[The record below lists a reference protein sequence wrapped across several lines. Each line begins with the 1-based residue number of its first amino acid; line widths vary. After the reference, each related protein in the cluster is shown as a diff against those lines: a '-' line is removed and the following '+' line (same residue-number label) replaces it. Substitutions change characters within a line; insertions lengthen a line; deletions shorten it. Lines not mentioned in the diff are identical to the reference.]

1 MAVRLPLLSKV
12 LLYDLDIFF
21 CNIRKICV
29 TVAVSVALPDVQHP
43 TDSGIYITIHGHFYQ
58 PPRENPYINEIE
70 RQESA
75 APFHDWNARIHHE
88 CYRPNAF
95 SRIERR
101 DGKIVKIV
109 NNYEYMSFNMG
120 PTLLSWME
128 FHDRDTYQAIL
139 DADKRSADRLNGHGN
154 AIAQVYNHIMMPLA
168 NWRDKLT
175 QIRWGKADFQ
185 SRFGREPD
193 GMWLAETGVDYE
205 TLEALFLEG
214 IKFIILAP
222 SQAQRCRPM
231 PTNEHPNP
239 AWQEVGSA
247 QIDPNRPYRCYLRRH
262 RNTSS
267 NVSELGQF
275 HLPADNDAYID
286 VFFYDGPISRD
297 MGFGDLL
304 GNSHNFAE
312 RINQAVRD
320 DHRQSQLVSV
330 ATDGETFGHHKHFTE
345 KTLSYAFVEEFPKHG
360 WTVTNY
366 AHYLSLFPPTY
377 EAELK
382 SATAWSCAHGVDRW
396 QGGCECGG
404 EGSDYQLLWRRP
416 LRDSLNW
423 LRDHLAT
430 VFVDIGRK
438 YFNDPWEAR
447 DRYIDVLQYSL
458 SEGIA
463 EHSPV
468 LERFFE
474 QQCGSKVSTSSQR
487 VDALRLLEMQ
497 RHSLL
502 MFTSCGWFFEEL
514 SRPETVQI
522 LRYAARAIELAADV
536 AGVLL
541 EDEFIQRLAKAPSN
555 LAEFKNG
562 EGVYRQQ
569 VVTNRIT
576 LAQVAAQYAL
586 SSTLGNY
593 ARSQQIYCYTIQ
605 QQDYQLQRIGS
616 MSLAIG
622 QIQLVSGITQE
633 SVTYIFAVLHLGGD
647 DFHCCIQ
654 PFTGRREY
662 EEIKATLFKTL
673 KQANTATVILAMSS
687 NFSGEQFNLH
697 HLFAEER
704 HRILQQ
710 LADETLTRLDQLYEQ
725 VYRDNYGIL
734 ISFRRDGLAVPPEL
748 QVAADIV
755 LNNRLTE
762 QLKRLGTGEQLP
774 NVGLDAVAIEA
785 INLGCKF
792 IHVEDAELLENY
804 ILSQIQQLSQLQDI
818 DEESL
823 LSYLN
828 QIEESLAIA
837 SRLNLHLNLD
847 LSQEAFLNYLSQRIA
862 PKCILAGQILDLESV
877 QKQPIHIEVNLCES
891 ISNLELHQLIHTASQ
906 LGIATE
912 AWLQD

>member
-1 MAVRLPLLSKV
+1 MA
-12 LLYDLDIFF
+12 
-21 CNIRKICV
+21 
-29 TVAVSVALPDVQHP
+29 VAVSVALPDVQHP

-185 SRFGREPD
+185 SRFGRKPD

-231 PTNEHPNP
+231 STNEHPNP

-304 GNSHNFAE
+304 GNSHNFAK

-382 SATAWSCAHGVDRW
+382 PATAWSCAHGVDRW

-468 LERFFE
+468 LEQFFE

-792 IHVEDAELLENY
+792 IHTEDAELLENY
-804 ILSQIQQLSQLQDI
+804 ILSQIQQLSQRQDI
-818 DEESL
+818 DEKSL

>member
-1 MAVRLPLLSKV
+1 
-12 LLYDLDIFF
+12 
-21 CNIRKICV
+21 V
-29 TVAVSVALPDVQHP
+29 TVATPVASPVQVP

-58 PPRENPYINEIE
+58 PPRENPYLNAIE

-75 APFHDWNARIHHE
+75 APFHDWNARIHNE

-120 PTLLSWME
+120 PTLLSWIE
-128 FHDRDTYQAIL
+128 VHDRNTYQAIL
-139 DADKRSADRLNGHGN
+139 DADKRSATRLNGHGN
-154 AIAQVYNHIMMPLA
+154 AIAQVYNHIIMPLA

-175 QIRWGKADFQ
+175 QIRWGKADFTE
-185 SRFGREPD
+185 RFGREPE
-193 GMWLAETGVDYE
+193 GMWLAETAVDYE
-205 TLEALFLEG
+205 TLEALVLEG
-214 IKFIILAP
+214 IKFIVLAP

-231 PTNEHPNP
+231 PSKDNANP
-239 AWQEVGSA
+239 AWQEVGGA
-247 QIDPNRPYRCYLRRH
+247 QIDPTRPYRCHLRRH
-262 RNTSS
+262 NTSSS

-275 HLPADNDAYID
+275 HLPANTDAYID

-304 GNSHNFAE
+304 GSSSNFAK
-312 RINQAVRD
+312 RLSQAVRN
-320 DHRQSQLVSV
+320 DHRQHQMVSV

-345 KTLSYAFVEEFPKHG
+345 KTLSYAFVEEFPQRG

-366 AHYLSLFPPTY
+366 AHYLSLFPPTW

-382 SATAWSCAHGVDRW
+382 SVTAWSCAHGVDRW
-396 QGGCECGG
+396 QGGCNCGG
-404 EGSDYQLLWRRP
+404 EGSGYQLLWRKP

-423 LRDHLAT
+423 LRDRLAT
-430 VFVDIGRK
+430 VYVDIGRK

-447 DRYIDVLQYSL
+447 DRYIEVLQYSL
-458 SEGIA
+458 RDDVA

-468 LERFFE
+468 LAKFFE
-474 QQCGSKVSTSSQR
+474 QQCGNKVTSSAQKI
-487 VDALRLLEMQ
+487 DALRLLEMQ
-497 RHSLL
+497 RHALL

-541 EDEFIQRLAKAPSN
+541 EDEFIQRLGKAPSN
-555 LAEFKNG
+555 IPSIKEG
-562 EGVYRQQ
+562 ESLYRQQ

-576 LAQVAAQYAL
+576 LGQVAAQYAL

-593 ARSQQIYCYTIQ
+593 GRSQQIYCYQIQ

-622 QIQLVSGITQE
+622 QINLVSRITQE
-633 SVTYIFAVLHLGGD
+633 SVNYIFAVLHLGGD

-654 PFTGRREY
+654 NFTGRREY
-662 EEIKATLFKTL
+662 EEIKATLFKVL
-673 KQANTATVILAMSS
+673 KQANTAAVILAMAN

-704 HRILQQ
+704 HRILRL

-734 ISFRRDGLAVPPEL
+734 ISFRRDDLPVPPEL

-762 QLKRLGTGEQLP
+762 ELQRLETGASLP
-774 NVGLDAVAIEA
+774 NVALDAVAIEA

-792 IHVEDAELLENY
+792 THAEDAKILESY
-804 ILSQIQQLSQLQDI
+804 ILNQIQLLSQLENI
-818 DEESL
+818 DERSL
-823 LSYLN
+823 FNYLN
-828 QIEESLAIA
+828 QIEQSLAIA
-837 SRLNLHLNLD
+837 LRLNLKLNLN
-847 LSQEAFLNYLSQRIA
+847 LSQEAFLRYLSERVA
-862 PKCILAGQILDLESV
+862 PKCLLARQILDLDAT
-877 QKQPIHIEVNLCES
+877 QNQPIHIEVNLCES
-891 ISNLELHQLIHTASQ
+891 MSNLELHQLIDTASK

-912 AWLQD
+912 AWLHD

>member
-1 MAVRLPLLSKV
+1 
-12 LLYDLDIFF
+12 
-21 CNIRKICV
+21 V
-29 TVAVSVALPDVQHP
+29 TVAASVSSPDVQIP
-43 TDSGIYITIHGHFYQ
+43 TDSGIFITIHGHFYQ
-58 PPRENPYINEIE
+58 PPRENPYLNAIE

-95 SRIERR
+95 SRIERF

-139 DADKRSADRLNGHGN
+139 DADKRSADRLDGHGN
-154 AIAQVYNHIMMPLA
+154 AIAQVYNHIIMPLA

-175 QIRWGKADFQ
+175 QIRWGKEDFKA
-185 SRFGREPD
+185 RFGRETA
-193 GMWLAETGVDYE
+193 GMWLAETAVDYE
-205 TLEALFLEG
+205 TLEALVLEG

-231 PTNEHPNP
+231 PTNENPNP
-239 AWQEVGSA
+239 AWDEVGGA

-262 RNTSS
+262 NSSAS

-275 HLPADNDAYID
+275 HLPADTEAYID

-304 GNSHNFAE
+304 GSSHNFSK
-312 RINQAVRD
+312 RLSQAVRN
-320 DHRQSQLVSV
+320 DHREHQLVSV

-366 AHYLSLFPPTY
+366 AHYLSLFPPQWD
-377 EAELK
+377 AELK
-382 SATAWSCAHGVDRW
+382 SVTAWSCAHGVDRW
-396 QGGCECGG
+396 QGGCTCGG
-404 EGSDYQLLWRRP
+404 EGSGYQQLWRRP

-423 LRDHLAT
+423 LRDRLAT
-430 VFVDIGRK
+430 LYVDIGRK

-447 DRYIDVLQYSL
+447 DRYIDVMQYSL
-458 SEGIA
+458 RDGLTEY
-463 EHSPV
+463 SPV
-468 LERFFE
+468 LEKFFA
-474 QQCGSKVSTSSQR
+474 QQSGSKVTTLAQR
-487 VDALRLLEMQ
+487 IDALRLLEMQ
-497 RHSLL
+497 RHALL

-541 EDEFIQRLAKAPSN
+541 EAEFITRMAHAPSN
-555 LAEFKNG
+555 LVEFKDG
-562 EGVYRQQ
+562 KGVFRHQ
-569 VVTNRIT
+569 VATNRIS

-593 ARSQQIYCYTIQ
+593 SRSQQIYCYQIE

-616 MSLAIG
+616 MALAIG

-633 SVTYIFAVLHLGGD
+633 SVNYIFAVLHLGGD

-662 EEIKATLFKTL
+662 EEIKTNLFKIL
-673 KQANTATVILAMSS
+673 KQANTAAVILAMAS

-704 HRILQQ
+704 HRILRM

-734 ISFRRDGLAVPPEL
+734 ISFRRDDLPAPPEL

-762 QLKRLGTGEQLP
+762 ELKRLETGASLP
-774 NVGLDAVAIEA
+774 NVGLDSVAIEA
-785 INLGCKF
+785 HNLGCKF
-792 IHVEDAELLENY
+792 THGEDAKILENY
-804 ILSQIQQLSQLQDI
+804 ILSQIQQLAQLQDI
-818 DEESL
+818 DEKSL
-823 LSYLN
+823 FNYLN
-828 QIEESLAIA
+828 QIEQSLVI
-837 SRLNLHLNLD
+837 SNRLDLHLDLN
-847 LSQEAFLNYLSQRIA
+847 LSQEAFLNYLFKRIA
-862 PKCILAGQILDLESV
+862 PQCVLARQILDLESAE
-877 QKQPIHIEVNLCES
+877 KQPIHIESNLCEN
-891 ISNLELHQLIHTASQ
+891 ISNLELHQLIDTASK

-912 AWLQD
+912 AWLHA

>member
-1 MAVRLPLLSKV
+1 M
-12 LLYDLDIFF
+12 
-21 CNIRKICV
+21 
-29 TVAVSVALPDVQHP
+29 TVAASVSSSDVQSQ

-58 PPRENPYINEIE
+58 PPRENPYLNAIE

-95 SRIERR
+95 SRIERH

-128 FHDRDTYQAIL
+128 FHDRDTYQAII
-139 DADKRSADRLNGHGN
+139 DADKRSAERLNGHGN
-154 AIAQVYNHIMMPLA
+154 AIAQVYNHIIMPLA

-175 QIRWGKADFQ
+175 QIRWGKEDFK
-185 SRFGREPD
+185 SRFGREPE
-193 GMWLAETGVDYE
+193 GMWLAETAVDYE
-205 TLEALFLEG
+205 TLEALALEG
-214 IKFIILAP
+214 IKFIVLAP

-231 PTNEHPNP
+231 PTDENPNP
-239 AWQEVGSA
+239 AWQEVGGA
-247 QIDPNRPYRCYLRRH
+247 QIDPNRAYRCHLRRH
-262 RNTSS
+262 NASSS

-275 HLPADNDAYID
+275 HLPANTDAYID

-304 GNSHNFAE
+304 GSSHNFSK
-312 RINQAVRD
+312 RLSQAVRS
-320 DHRQSQLVSV
+320 DHRTHQIVSV

-345 KTLSYAFVEEFPKHG
+345 KTLSYAFVEEFPRRG
-360 WTVTNY
+360 WHVTNY
-366 AHYLSLFPPTY
+366 AHYLSLFPPTW
-377 EAELK
+377 ETELK
-382 SATAWSCAHGVDRW
+382 SVTAWSCAHGVDRW
-396 QGGCECGG
+396 QGGCTCGG
-404 EGSDYQLLWRRP
+404 EGSGYQQLWRRP

-423 LRDHLAT
+423 LRDRLAA
-430 VFVDIGRK
+430 VYVDIGRK

-447 DRYIDVLQYSL
+447 DRYIDVLKYSL
-458 SEGIA
+458 RDGLTES
-463 EHSPV
+463 SLV
-468 LERFFE
+468 LEKFFE
-474 QQCGSKVSTSSQR
+474 QQSGNKVSTSAQR

-497 RHSLL
+497 RHALL

-522 LRYAARAIELAADV
+522 LRYAARALELAADV

-541 EDEFIQRLAKAPSN
+541 EEEFIQRMSGAPSN
-555 LAEFKNG
+555 LAEFKDG
-562 EGVYRQQ
+562 KGVYRKQ

-593 ARSQQIYCYTIQ
+593 ARSQQIYCYQIQ

-633 SVTYIFAVLHLGGD
+633 SVNYIFAVLHLGGD

-662 EEIKATLFKTL
+662 EEIKATLFKVL
-673 KQANTATVILAMSS
+673 KQANTAAVILAMAS

-704 HRILQQ
+704 HRILQM

-734 ISFRRDGLAVPPEL
+734 ISFRRDDLPVPPEL

-755 LNNRLTE
+755 LNNRLSE
-762 QLKRLGTGEQLP
+762 ELKALETGASLP
-774 NVGLDAVAIEA
+774 NIGLDAVAIEA

-792 IHVEDAELLENY
+792 THVENAKIIENY
-804 ILSQIQQLSQLQDI
+804 ILKQIQELGQLPDM
-818 DEESL
+818 DEKSL
-823 LSYLN
+823 FSYLN
-828 QIEESLAIA
+828 QIEQALIISD
-837 SRLNLHLNLD
+837 RLNLKLNLN
-847 LSQEAFLNYLSQRIA
+847 LAQEAFLNYLFKRIA
-862 PKCILAGQILDLESV
+862 PQCVLARQILDLESV
-877 QKQPIHIEVNLCES
+877 AKQPIHIEVNLCEG
-891 ISNLELHQLIHTASQ
+891 ISNLELHQLIDTAGK

-912 AWLQD
+912 AWLHA

>member
-1 MAVRLPLLSKV
+1 
-12 LLYDLDIFF
+12 
-21 CNIRKICV
+21 V
-29 TVAVSVALPDVQHP
+29 TVATPVASPVQIP

-58 PPRENPYINEIE
+58 PPRENPYLNAIE

-75 APFHDWNARIHHE
+75 APFHDWNARIHNE

-120 PTLLSWME
+120 PTLLSWIE
-128 FHDRDTYQAIL
+128 SHDRNTYQAIL

-154 AIAQVYNHIMMPLA
+154 AIAQVYNHIIMPLA

-175 QIRWGKADFQ
+175 QIRWGKADFRE
-185 SRFGREPD
+185 RFGREPE
-193 GMWLAETGVDYE
+193 GMWLAETAVDYE
-205 TLEALFLEG
+205 TLEALALEG
-214 IKFIILAP
+214 IKFIVLAP
-222 SQAQRCRPM
+222 SQAQRCRPI
-231 PTNEHPNP
+231 PTEDNENP
-239 AWQEVGSA
+239 AWQEVGGA
-247 QIDPNRPYRCYLRRH
+247 QIDPTRPYRCYLRRH
-262 RNTSS
+262 NSISS

-275 HLPADNDAYID
+275 HLPANTDAYID

-304 GNSHNFAE
+304 GSSSNFAK
-312 RINQAVRD
+312 RLSQAVRND
-320 DHRQSQLVSV
+320 QRSQQIVSV

-345 KTLSYAFVEEFPKHG
+345 KTLSYAFVEEFPQRG

-366 AHYLSLFPPTY
+366 AHYLSLFPPTW

-382 SATAWSCAHGVDRW
+382 SVTAWSCAHGVDRW
-396 QGGCECGG
+396 QGGCGCGG
-404 EGSDYQLLWRRP
+404 EGSSYQLLWRKP

-423 LRDHLAT
+423 LRDRLAT
-430 VFVDIGRK
+430 VYVDIGRK

-447 DRYIDVLQYSL
+447 DRYIEVLQYSL
-458 SEGIA
+458 RDEL
-463 EHSPV
+463 EPSPV
-468 LERFFE
+468 LAKFFE
-474 QQCGSKVSTSSQR
+474 QQCGNRVTSSAQKI
-487 VDALRLLEMQ
+487 DALRLLEMQ
-497 RHSLL
+497 RHALL

-541 EDEFIQRLAKAPSN
+541 EDEFIQRLGKAPSN
-555 LAEFKNG
+555 IPSIKEG
-562 EGVYRQQ
+562 ESLYRQQ
-569 VVTNRIT
+569 VITNRIT
-576 LAQVAAQYAL
+576 LGQVAAQYAL

-593 ARSQQIYCYTIQ
+593 GRSQQIYCYQIQ
-605 QQDYQLQRIGS
+605 RQDYQLQRIGS

-622 QIQLVSGITQE
+622 QINLVSRITQE
-633 SVTYIFAVLHLGGD
+633 SVNYIFAVLHLGGD

-654 PFTGRREY
+654 NFTGRREY
-662 EEIKATLFKTL
+662 EEIKATLFKVL
-673 KQANTATVILAMSS
+673 KQANTAAVILAMAN

-704 HRILQQ
+704 HRILRL

-734 ISFRRDGLAVPPEL
+734 ISFRRDDLPVPPEL

-762 QLKRLGTGEQLP
+762 ELQRLETGASLP
-774 NVGLDAVAIEA
+774 NVALDAVAIEA

-792 IHVEDAELLENY
+792 THAEDAKILESY
-804 ILSQIQQLSQLQDI
+804 ILKQIQLLSQLENI
-818 DEESL
+818 DERSL
-823 LSYLN
+823 FNYLN
-828 QIEESLAIA
+828 QIEQSLAIA
-837 SRLNLHLNLD
+837 LRLNLKLNLN
-847 LSQEAFLNYLSQRIA
+847 LAQEAFLGYLAERIA
-862 PKCILAGQILDLESV
+862 PKCVLARQILDLDST
-877 QKQPIHIEVNLCES
+877 QNQPIHIEANLCENM
-891 ISNLELHQLIHTASQ
+891 SNLELHQLIDTASK

-912 AWLQD
+912 AWLHD

>member
-1 MAVRLPLLSKV
+1 M
-12 LLYDLDIFF
+12 
-21 CNIRKICV
+21 
-29 TVAVSVALPDVQHP
+29 TVATPVASPVQIP

-58 PPRENPYINEIE
+58 PPRENPYLNAIE

-75 APFHDWNARIHHE
+75 APFHDWNARIHYE

-120 PTLLSWME
+120 PTLLSWIE
-128 FHDRDTYQAIL
+128 VHDRNTYQAIL

-154 AIAQVYNHIMMPLA
+154 AIAQVYNHIIMPLA

-175 QIRWGKADFQ
+175 QIRWGKEDFKE
-185 SRFGREPD
+185 RFGREPE
-193 GMWLAETGVDYE
+193 GMWLAETAVDYE
-205 TLEALFLEG
+205 TLEALVLEG
-214 IKFIILAP
+214 IKFIVLAP
-222 SQAQRCRPM
+222 SQAQRCRPI
-231 PTNEHPNP
+231 PTKDNVNP
-239 AWQEVGSA
+239 AWQEVGGA
-247 QIDPNRPYRCYLRRH
+247 QIDPTRPYRCHLRRH
-262 RNTSS
+262 NTSSS

-275 HLPADNDAYID
+275 HLPANTDAYID

-304 GNSHNFAE
+304 GSSSNFAK
-312 RINQAVRD
+312 RLNQAVRND
-320 DHRQSQLVSV
+320 QRSQQIVSV

-345 KTLSYAFVEEFPKHG
+345 KTLSYAFVEEFPQRG

-366 AHYLSLFPPTY
+366 AHYLSLFPPTW

-382 SATAWSCAHGVDRW
+382 SVTAWSCAHGVDRW
-396 QGGCECGG
+396 QGGCSCGG
-404 EGSDYQLLWRRP
+404 EGSGYQLLWRKP

-423 LRDHLAT
+423 LRDRLAT
-430 VFVDIGRK
+430 VYVDIGRK

-447 DRYIDVLQYSL
+447 DRYIEVLQYSL
-458 SEGIA
+458 RDDVA

-468 LERFFE
+468 LAKFFE
-474 QQCGSKVSTSSQR
+474 QQCGNKVTTSAQKI
-487 VDALRLLEMQ
+487 DALRQLEMQ
-497 RHSLL
+497 RHALL

-514 SRPETVQI
+514 SRTETVQI

-541 EDEFIQRLAKAPSN
+541 EDEFIQRLGKAPSN
-555 LAEFKNG
+555 IPSIKEG
-562 EGVYRQQ
+562 ESLYRQQ

-576 LAQVAAQYAL
+576 LGQVAAQYAL

-593 ARSQQIYCYTIQ
+593 GRSQQIYCYQIQ

-622 QIQLVSGITQE
+622 QINLVSRITQE
-633 SVTYIFAVLHLGGD
+633 SVNYIFAVLHLGGD

-654 PFTGRREY
+654 NFTGRREY
-662 EEIKATLFKTL
+662 EEIKATLFKVL
-673 KQANTATVILAMSS
+673 KQANTAAVILAMAS

-704 HRILQQ
+704 HRILRL

-734 ISFRRDGLAVPPEL
+734 ISFRRDDLPVPPEL

-762 QLKRLGTGEQLP
+762 ELQRLETGASLP
-774 NVGLDAVAIEA
+774 NVALDAVAIEA

-792 IHVEDAELLENY
+792 THAEDAKILESY
-804 ILSQIQQLSQLQDI
+804 ILRQIQLLSQLENI
-818 DEESL
+818 DERSL
-823 LSYLN
+823 FNYLN
-828 QIEESLAIA
+828 QIEQSLAIA
-837 SRLNLHLNLD
+837 LRLNLKLNLN
-847 LSQEAFLNYLSQRIA
+847 LSQESFLRYLSERVA
-862 PKCILAGQILDLESV
+862 PKCLLARQILDLDST
-877 QKQPIHIEVNLCES
+877 QSQPIHIEVNLCES
-891 ISNLELHQLIHTASQ
+891 MSNLELHQLIDTASK

-912 AWLQD
+912 AWLHD

>member
-1 MAVRLPLLSKV
+1 
-12 LLYDLDIFF
+12 
-21 CNIRKICV
+21 
-29 TVAVSVALPDVQHP
+29 
-43 TDSGIYITIHGHFYQ
+43 
-58 PPRENPYINEIE
+58 
-70 RQESA
+70 
-75 APFHDWNARIHHE
+75 
-88 CYRPNAF
+88 
-95 SRIERR
+95 
-101 DGKIVKIV
+101 
-109 NNYEYMSFNMG
+109 MG

-139 DADKRSADRLNGHGN
+139 EADKRSAERLNGHGN
-154 AIAQVYNHIMMPLA
+154 AIAQVYNHIIMPLA

-175 QIRWGKADFQ
+175 QIRWGKEDFKA
-185 SRFGREPD
+185 RFGRETE
-193 GMWLAETGVDYE
+193 GMWLAETAVDYE
-205 TLEALFLEG
+205 TLEALVLEG

-222 SQAQRCRPM
+222 SQAQRCRPQ
-231 PTNEHPNP
+231 PTENNPNP
-239 AWQEVGSA
+239 AWQEVGGA

-262 RNTSS
+262 NANNS
-267 NVSELGQF
+267 NVSELGQY
-275 HLPADNDAYID
+275 HLPADTDAYID

-304 GNSHNFAE
+304 GSSHNFAK
-312 RINQAVRD
+312 RLSQAVQA
-320 DHRQSQLVSV
+320 DHRPHQIVSV

-345 KTLSYAFVEEFPKHG
+345 KTLSYAFVEEFPKRG
-360 WTVTNY
+360 WNVSNY
-366 AHYLSLFPPTY
+366 AHYLSLFPPKW

-382 SATAWSCAHGVDRW
+382 SVTAWSCAHGVDRW
-396 QGGCECGG
+396 QGGCSCGG
-404 EGSDYQLLWRRP
+404 EGSGYQLLWRRP

-423 LRDHLAT
+423 LRDRLAA
-430 VFVDIGRK
+430 VYVDIGRK

-458 SEGIA
+458 RDGIS

-468 LERFFE
+468 LEKFFA
-474 QQCGSKVSTSSQR
+474 QQSGSKVSTSAQR

-497 RHSLL
+497 RHALL

-541 EDEFIQRLAKAPSN
+541 EDEFIHRMAKAPSN
-555 LAEFKNG
+555 LVEFKDG
-562 EGVYRQQ
+562 EGVFKHQ
-569 VVTNRIT
+569 VATNRIT

-593 ARSQQIYCYTIQ
+593 ARSQQIYCYQIQ

-633 SVTYIFAVLHLGGD
+633 SVNYIFAVLHLGGD

-662 EEIKATLFKTL
+662 EEIKATLFKVL
-673 KQANTATVILAMSS
+673 KQANTAAVILAMAS

-704 HRILQQ
+704 HRILRM

-734 ISFRRDGLAVPPEL
+734 ISFRRDDLPVPREL
-748 QVAADIV
+748 QVAAEIV

-762 QLKRLGTGEQLP
+762 ELKRLETGESLP

-785 INLGCKF
+785 LNLGCKF
-792 IHVEDAELLENY
+792 THEEDAEIIENY

-818 DEESL
+818 DEKSL
-823 LSYLN
+823 FSYLN
-828 QIEESLAIA
+828 QIEQSLAI
-837 SRLNLHLNLD
+837 SDRLDLELDLD
-847 LSQEAFLNYLSQRIA
+847 LSQEAFLNYLSVRIA
-862 PKCILAGQILDLESV
+862 PKCVLA
-877 QKQPIHIEVNLCES
+877 NLCES
-891 ISNLELHQLIHTASQ
+891 ISNLELHQLIDTASK

-912 AWLQD
+912 AWLHT

>member
-1 MAVRLPLLSKV
+1 M
-12 LLYDLDIFF
+12 I
-21 CNIRKICV
+21 
-29 TVAVSVALPDVQHP
+29 
-43 TDSGIYITIHGHFYQ
+43 IHGHFYQ
-58 PPRENPYINEIE
+58 PPRENPYLNAIE

-95 SRIERR
+95 SRIERH

-128 FHDRDTYQAIL
+128 YHDRDTYQAIL

-154 AIAQVYNHIMMPLA
+154 AIAQVYNHIIMPLA
-168 NWRDKLT
+168 NWRDKIT
-175 QIRWGKADFQ
+175 QIRWGKADFK
-185 SRFGREPD
+185 SRFGREPE
-193 GMWLAETGVDYE
+193 GMWLAETAVDYE
-205 TLEALFLEG
+205 TLEALAIEG

-222 SQAQRCRPM
+222 SQARRCRPIATADN
-231 PTNEHPNP
+231 PHP
-239 AWQEVGSA
+239 AWQDVSGA
-247 QIDPNRPYRCYLRRH
+247 QIDPNRAYRCYLRRQESPSVTDERH
-262 RNTSS
+262 SLS
-267 NVSELGQF
+267 KDLELSQF
-275 HLPADNDAYID
+275 HLPPDTDAYID

-304 GNSHNFAE
+304 GSSHNFAK
-312 RINQAVRD
+312 RLSQAVKH
-320 DHRQSQLVSV
+320 DHRQHQLVSV

-345 KTLSYAFVEEFPKHG
+345 KTLSYAFVEEFPKRG

-366 AHYLSLFPPTY
+366 AHYLSLFPPTW
-377 EAELK
+377 EVSLK
-382 SATAWSCAHGVDRW
+382 SVTAWSCAHGVDRW
-396 QGGCECGG
+396 QGGCGCGG
-404 EGSDYQLLWRRP
+404 EGSKYQQLWRRP

-423 LRDHLAT
+423 LRDRLAT
-430 VFVDIGRK
+430 IYVDIGRK

-447 DRYIDVLQYSL
+447 DRYIEVLQHSL
-458 SEGIA
+458 RNDDGQ
-463 EHSPV
+463 
-468 LERFFE
+468 LEAALDRFFE
-474 QQCGSKVSTSSQR
+474 QQSGNRITNSSQR

-497 RHSLL
+497 RHALL

-541 EDEFIQRLAKAPSN
+541 EDEFIQRMAKAPSN
-555 LAEFKNG
+555 LIEFKDG
-562 EGVYRQQ
+562 AGVYREQ
-569 VVTNRIT
+569 VVTNRIS

-586 SSTLGNY
+586 SSTLGDY
-593 ARSQQIYCYTIQ
+593 GRSQQIYCYQIQ

-622 QIQLVSGITQE
+622 QIYLTSRITQE
-633 SVTYIFAVLHLGGD
+633 TVSYIFAVLHLGGD

-673 KQANTATVILAMSS
+673 KQANTAAVILAMAS
-687 NFSGEQFNLH
+687 NFSGEQFGLH

-704 HRILQQ
+704 HRILRI

-734 ISFRRDGLAVPPEL
+734 ISFRRDDLPVPPEL

-762 QLKRLGTGEQLP
+762 ALEALETGGTLP
-774 NVGLDAVAIEA
+774 NVGLEAVAIEA
-785 INLGCKF
+785 LNLGCKF
-792 IHVEDAELLENY
+792 VHVEDAQILERF
-804 ILSQIQQLSQLQDI
+804 ILRQIHGLSAI
-818 DEESL
+818 ANISEMSL
-823 LSYLN
+823 FDYLN
-828 QIEESLAIA
+828 QIEQAIA
-837 SRLNLHLNLD
+837 ISDRLHLKLNLSLC
-847 LSQEAFLNYLSQRIA
+847 QEAFLNYLSNRIA
-862 PKCILAGQILDLESV
+862 PQCVLARQILDLESV
-877 QKQPIHIEVNLCES
+877 QKQPIHIEVNLCEA
-891 ISNLELHQLIHTASQ
+891 ISNLELHQLIDTASK

-912 AWLQD
+912 AWLLER

>member
-1 MAVRLPLLSKV
+1 M
-12 LLYDLDIFF
+12 
-21 CNIRKICV
+21 
-29 TVAVSVALPDVQHP
+29 TVATPVASPVQIP

-58 PPRENPYINEIE
+58 PPRENPYLNAIE

-75 APFHDWNARIHHE
+75 APFHDWNARIHNE

-120 PTLLSWME
+120 PTLLSWIE
-128 FHDRDTYQAIL
+128 VHDRNTYQAIL

-154 AIAQVYNHIMMPLA
+154 AIAQVYNHIIMPLA

-175 QIRWGKADFQ
+175 QIRWGKADFTK
-185 SRFGREPD
+185 RFGREPE
-193 GMWLAETGVDYE
+193 GMWLAETAVDYE
-205 TLEALFLEG
+205 TLEALALEG
-214 IKFIILAP
+214 IKFIVLAP
-222 SQAQRCRPM
+222 SQAQRCRPI
-231 PTNEHPNP
+231 PTKDNANP
-239 AWQEVGSA
+239 AWQEVGGA
-247 QIDPNRPYRCYLRRH
+247 QIDPTRPYRCYLRRH
-262 RNTSS
+262 NNISS

-275 HLPADNDAYID
+275 HLPANTDAYID

-304 GNSHNFAE
+304 GSSSNFAK
-312 RINQAVRD
+312 RLSQAVRN
-320 DHRQSQLVSV
+320 DHRQHQMVSV

-345 KTLSYAFVEEFPKHG
+345 KTLSYAFVEEFPQRG

-366 AHYLSLFPPTY
+366 AHYLSLFPPTW

-382 SATAWSCAHGVDRW
+382 SVTAWSCAHGVDRW
-396 QGGCECGG
+396 QGGCTCGG
-404 EGSDYQLLWRRP
+404 EGSGYQLVWRKP

-423 LRDHLAT
+423 LRDRLAT
-430 VFVDIGRK
+430 VYVDIGRK

-447 DRYIDVLQYSL
+447 DRYIEVLQYSL
-458 SEGIA
+458 RDDVA

-468 LERFFE
+468 LAKFFE
-474 QQCGSKVSTSSQR
+474 EQCGNKVTSSSQKI
-487 VDALRLLEMQ
+487 DALRLLEMQ
-497 RHSLL
+497 RHALL

-541 EDEFIQRLAKAPSN
+541 EDEFIQRLGKAPSN
-555 LAEFKNG
+555 IPSIKEG
-562 EGVYRQQ
+562 ESLYRQQ

-576 LAQVAAQYAL
+576 LGQVAAQYAL

-593 ARSQQIYCYTIQ
+593 GRSQQIYCYQIQ

-622 QIQLVSGITQE
+622 QINLVSRITQE
-633 SVTYIFAVLHLGGD
+633 SVNYIFAVLHLGGD

-654 PFTGRREY
+654 NFTGRREY
-662 EEIKATLFKTL
+662 EEIKATLFKVL
-673 KQANTATVILAMSS
+673 KQANTAAVILAMAS

-704 HRILQQ
+704 HRILRL

-734 ISFRRDGLAVPPEL
+734 ISFRRDDLPVPPEL

-762 QLKRLGTGEQLP
+762 ELQRLETGASLP
-774 NVGLDAVAIEA
+774 NVALDAVAIEA

-792 IHVEDAELLENY
+792 THAEDAKILESY
-804 ILSQIQQLSQLQDI
+804 ILKQIQLLSQLENI
-818 DEESL
+818 DERSL
-823 LSYLN
+823 FNYLN
-828 QIEESLAIA
+828 QIEQSLAIA
-837 SRLNLHLNLD
+837 LRLNLKLNLD
-847 LSQEAFLNYLSQRIA
+847 LSQEAFLGYLAERIA
-862 PKCILAGQILDLESV
+862 PKCVLARQILDMDST
-877 QKQPIHIEVNLCES
+877 QNQPIHIESNLCEN
-891 ISNLELHQLIHTASQ
+891 ISNLELHQLIDTASK

-912 AWLQD
+912 AWLHA

>member
-1 MAVRLPLLSKV
+1 
-12 LLYDLDIFF
+12 
-21 CNIRKICV
+21 
-29 TVAVSVALPDVQHP
+29 
-43 TDSGIYITIHGHFYQ
+43 
-58 PPRENPYINEIE
+58 
-70 RQESA
+70 
-75 APFHDWNARIHHE
+75 
-88 CYRPNAF
+88 
-95 SRIERR
+95 
-101 DGKIVKIV
+101 
-109 NNYEYMSFNMG
+109 
-120 PTLLSWME
+120 
-128 FHDRDTYQAIL
+128 
-139 DADKRSADRLNGHGN
+139 
-154 AIAQVYNHIMMPLA
+154 
-168 NWRDKLT
+168 
-175 QIRWGKADFQ
+175 
-185 SRFGREPD
+185 
-193 GMWLAETGVDYE
+193 
-205 TLEALFLEG
+205 
-214 IKFIILAP
+214 LAP
-222 SQAQRCRPM
+222 SQAQRCRPQ
-231 PTNEHPNP
+231 PTENNPNP
-239 AWQEVGSA
+239 AWQEVGGA

-262 RNTSS
+262 NANNS
-267 NVSELGQF
+267 NVSELGQY
-275 HLPADNDAYID
+275 HLPADTDAYID

-304 GNSHNFAE
+304 GSSHNFAK
-312 RINQAVRD
+312 RLSQAVQA
-320 DHRQSQLVSV
+320 DHRPHQIVSV

-345 KTLSYAFVEEFPKHG
+345 KTLSYAFVEEFPKRG
-360 WTVTNY
+360 WNVSNY
-366 AHYLSLFPPTY
+366 AHYLSLFPPKW

-382 SATAWSCAHGVDRW
+382 SVTAWSCAHGVDRW
-396 QGGCECGG
+396 QGGCSCGG
-404 EGSDYQLLWRRP
+404 EGSGYQLLWRRP

-423 LRDHLAT
+423 LRDRLAA
-430 VFVDIGRK
+430 VYVDIGRK

-458 SEGIA
+458 RDGIS

-468 LERFFE
+468 LEKFFA
-474 QQCGSKVSTSSQR
+474 QQSGSKVSTSAQR

-497 RHSLL
+497 RHALL

-541 EDEFIQRLAKAPSN
+541 EDEFIHRMAKAPSN
-555 LAEFKNG
+555 LVEFKDG
-562 EGVYRQQ
+562 EGVFKHQ
-569 VVTNRIT
+569 VATNRIT

-593 ARSQQIYCYTIQ
+593 ARSQQIYCYQIQ

-633 SVTYIFAVLHLGGD
+633 SVNYIFAVLHLGGD

-662 EEIKATLFKTL
+662 EEIKATLFKVL
-673 KQANTATVILAMSS
+673 KQANTAAVILAMAS

-704 HRILQQ
+704 HRILRM

-734 ISFRRDGLAVPPEL
+734 ISFRRDDLPVPREL
-748 QVAADIV
+748 QVAAEIV

-762 QLKRLGTGEQLP
+762 ELKRLETGESLP

-785 INLGCKF
+785 LNLGCKF
-792 IHVEDAELLENY
+792 THEEDAEIIENY

-818 DEESL
+818 DEKSL
-823 LSYLN
+823 FSYLN
-828 QIEESLAIA
+828 QIEQSLAI
-837 SRLNLHLNLD
+837 SDRLDLELDLD
-847 LSQEAFLNYLSQRIA
+847 LSQEAFLNYLSVRIA
-862 PKCILAGQILDLESV
+862 PKCVLARQILDLEST

-891 ISNLELHQLIHTASQ
+891 ISNLELHQLIDTASK

-912 AWLQD
+912 AWLHT

>member
-1 MAVRLPLLSKV
+1 M
-12 LLYDLDIFF
+12 
-21 CNIRKICV
+21 
-29 TVAVSVALPDVQHP
+29 TVATPVASPVQIP

-58 PPRENPYINEIE
+58 PPRENPYLNAIE

-75 APFHDWNARIHHE
+75 APFHDWNARIHNE

-109 NNYEYMSFNMG
+109 NNYEYMSFNIG
-120 PTLLSWME
+120 PTLLSWIE
-128 FHDRDTYQAIL
+128 VHDRNTYQAIL

-154 AIAQVYNHIMMPLA
+154 AIAQVYNHIIMPLA

-175 QIRWGKADFQ
+175 QIRWGKADFKE
-185 SRFGREPD
+185 RFGREPE
-193 GMWLAETGVDYE
+193 GMWLAETAVDYE
-205 TLEALFLEG
+205 TLEALVLEG
-214 IKFIILAP
+214 IKFIVLAP
-222 SQAQRCRPM
+222 SQAQRCRPL
-231 PTNEHPNP
+231 PTKDNANP
-239 AWQEVGSA
+239 AWQEVGGA
-247 QIDPNRPYRCYLRRH
+247 QIDPTRPYRCHLRRH
-262 RNTSS
+262 NTSSS

-275 HLPADNDAYID
+275 HLPANTDAYID

-304 GNSHNFAE
+304 GSSSNFAK
-312 RINQAVRD
+312 RLNQAVRND
-320 DHRQSQLVSV
+320 QRSQQIVSV

-345 KTLSYAFVEEFPKHG
+345 KTLSYAFVEEFPQRG

-366 AHYLSLFPPTY
+366 AHYLSLFPPTW

-382 SATAWSCAHGVDRW
+382 SVTAWSCAHGVDRW
-396 QGGCECGG
+396 QGGCTCGG
-404 EGSDYQLLWRRP
+404 EGSGYQLVWRKP

-423 LRDHLAT
+423 LRDRLAT
-430 VFVDIGRK
+430 VYVDIGRK

-447 DRYIDVLQYSL
+447 DRYIEVLQYSL
-458 SEGIA
+458 RDDVA

-468 LERFFE
+468 LAKFFE
-474 QQCGSKVSTSSQR
+474 QQCGNKVTSSAQKI
-487 VDALRLLEMQ
+487 DALRLLEMQ
-497 RHSLL
+497 RHALL

-541 EDEFIQRLAKAPSN
+541 EDEFIQRLGKAPSN
-555 LAEFKNG
+555 IPSIKEG
-562 EGVYRQQ
+562 ESLYRQQ
-569 VVTNRIT
+569 VITNRIT
-576 LAQVAAQYAL
+576 LGQVAAQYAL

-593 ARSQQIYCYTIQ
+593 GRSQQIYCYQIQ

-622 QIQLVSGITQE
+622 QINLVSRITQE
-633 SVTYIFAVLHLGGD
+633 SVNYIFAVLHLGGD

-654 PFTGRREY
+654 NFTGRREY
-662 EEIKATLFKTL
+662 EEIKATLFKVL
-673 KQANTATVILAMSS
+673 KQANTAAVILAMAN

-704 HRILQQ
+704 HRILRL

-734 ISFRRDGLAVPPEL
+734 ISFRRDDLPVPPEL

-762 QLKRLGTGEQLP
+762 ELQRLETGASLP
-774 NVGLDAVAIEA
+774 NVALDAVAIEA

-792 IHVEDAELLENY
+792 THAEDAKILENH
-804 ILSQIQQLSQLQDI
+804 ILRQIEQLSPIQDI
-818 DEESL
+818 NETSL
-823 LSYLN
+823 FNYLN
-828 QIEESLAIA
+828 QIEQSLAIA
-837 SRLNLHLNLD
+837 LRLNLKLNLN
-847 LSQEAFLNYLSQRIA
+847 LSQEAFLRYLSERVA
-862 PKCILAGQILDLESV
+862 PKCLLARQILDLDST
-877 QKQPIHIEVNLCES
+877 QSQPIHIEVNLCES
-891 ISNLELHQLIHTASQ
+891 MSNLELHQLIDTASK

-912 AWLQD
+912 AWLHD

>member
-1 MAVRLPLLSKV
+1 M
-12 LLYDLDIFF
+12 
-21 CNIRKICV
+21 
-29 TVAVSVALPDVQHP
+29 TVAVATAPTEVQSP

-58 PPRENPYINEIE
+58 PPRENPYLNAIE

-139 DADKRSADRLNGHGN
+139 DADQRSADRLNGHGN
-154 AIAQVYNHIMMPLA
+154 AIAQVYNHLIMPLA

-175 QIRWGKADFQ
+175 QIRWGKADFKA
-185 SRFGREPD
+185 RFGRESE
-193 GMWLAETGVDYE
+193 GMWLAETAVDYE
-205 TLEALFLEG
+205 TLEALALEG
-214 IKFIILAP
+214 IRFIVLAP
-222 SQAQRCRPM
+222 SQAQRCRPIS
-231 PTNEHPNP
+231 TKDNPNP
-239 AWQEVGSA
+239 PWNEVGGA

-262 RNTSS
+262 SSSS
-267 NVSELGQF
+267 NKVSELGQF
-275 HLPADNDAYID
+275 HLPADTDAYID

-304 GNSHNFAE
+304 GNSNNFAK
-312 RINQAVRD
+312 RLAQAVRND
-320 DHRQSQLVSV
+320 QRPHQMVSV

-345 KTLSYAFVEEFPKHG
+345 KTLSYAFVEEFPKRG

-366 AHYLSLFPPTY
+366 AHYLSLFPPTW

-382 SATAWSCAHGVDRW
+382 SVTAWSCAHGVDRW
-396 QGGCECGG
+396 QGGCACGG
-404 EGSDYQLLWRRP
+404 EGSGYQLLWRKP

-423 LRDHLAT
+423 LRDRLAT
-430 VFVDIGRK
+430 VYVDIGRK

-458 SEGIA
+458 RDGLA
-463 EHSPV
+463 ENSIV
-468 LERFFE
+468 LDQFFE
-474 QQCGSKVSTSSQR
+474 QQCGSKVSTSAQR
-487 VDALRLLEMQ
+487 IDALRLLEMQ
-497 RHSLL
+497 RHALL
-502 MFTSCGWFFEEL
+502 MFNSCGWFFVEL

-555 LAEFKNG
+555 LAEFKDG
-562 EGVYRQQ
+562 KGVYRHQ
-569 VVTNRIT
+569 VATNRIS

-593 ARSQQIYCYTIQ
+593 ARSQQIYCYQIQ
-605 QQDYQLQRIGS
+605 QQDYQMQRIGS

-633 SVTYIFAVLHLGGD
+633 SVNYIFAVLHLGGD

-654 PFTGRREY
+654 LFTGRREY
-662 EEIKATLFKTL
+662 EEIKANLFKIL
-673 KQANTATVILAMSS
+673 KQANTAAVILAMAS

-704 HRILQQ
+704 HRILRM

-734 ISFRRDGLAVPPEL
+734 ISFRRDDLPVPPEL

-762 QLKRLGTGEQLP
+762 QLKRLETGESLP

-792 IHVEDAELLENY
+792 TNEEHVEILENY
-804 ILSQIQQLSQLQDI
+804 ILTQIRQLSQLEDDQKSI
-818 DEESL
+818 F
-823 LSYLN
+823 SYLN
-828 QIEESLAIA
+828 QIEQSLAIA
-837 SRLNLHLNLD
+837 DRLNLELNLD
-847 LSQEAFLNYLSQRIA
+847 LVQEAFLKYLSARIA
-862 PKCILAGQILDLESV
+862 PKCVLARQILDLESV
-877 QKQPIHIEVNLCES
+877 QTQPIHIEVNLCES
-891 ISNLELHQLIHTASQ
+891 ISNLELHQLIDTASQ
-906 LGIATE
+906 LAIATE
-912 AWLQD
+912 AWLHD

>member
-1 MAVRLPLLSKV
+1 M
-12 LLYDLDIFF
+12 
-21 CNIRKICV
+21 
-29 TVAVSVALPDVQHP
+29 TVATPVASPVQIP

-58 PPRENPYINEIE
+58 PPRENPYLNAIE

-75 APFHDWNARIHHE
+75 APFHDWNARIHNE

-120 PTLLSWME
+120 PTLLSWIE
-128 FHDRDTYQAIL
+128 VHDRNTYQAIL

-154 AIAQVYNHIMMPLA
+154 AIAQVYNHIIMPLA

-175 QIRWGKADFQ
+175 QIRWGKADFTE
-185 SRFGREPD
+185 RFGREPE
-193 GMWLAETGVDYE
+193 GMWLAETAVDYE
-205 TLEALFLEG
+205 TLEALVLEG
-214 IKFIILAP
+214 IKFIVLAP
-222 SQAQRCRPM
+222 SQAQRCRPI
-231 PTNEHPNP
+231 PTKDNANP
-239 AWQEVGSA
+239 AWQEVGGA
-247 QIDPNRPYRCYLRRH
+247 QIDPTRPYRCYLRRH
-262 RNTSS
+262 NSSSS

-275 HLPADNDAYID
+275 HLPANTDAYID

-304 GNSHNFAE
+304 GSSSNFAK
-312 RINQAVRD
+312 RLSQAVRN
-320 DHRQSQLVSV
+320 DHRQHQMVSV

-345 KTLSYAFVEEFPKHG
+345 KTLSYAFVEEFPQRG

-366 AHYLSLFPPTY
+366 AHYLSLFPPTW

-382 SATAWSCAHGVDRW
+382 SVTAWSCAHGVDRW
-396 QGGCECGG
+396 QGGCNCGG
-404 EGSDYQLLWRRP
+404 EGSGYQLLWRKP

-423 LRDHLAT
+423 LRDRLAT
-430 VFVDIGRK
+430 VYVDIGRK

-447 DRYIDVLQYSL
+447 DRYIEVLQYSL
-458 SEGIA
+458 RDDVA

-468 LERFFE
+468 LAKFFE
-474 QQCGSKVSTSSQR
+474 QHSGNKVTTSAQR
-487 VDALRLLEMQ
+487 IDALRLLEMQ
-497 RHSLL
+497 RHALL

-541 EDEFIQRLAKAPSN
+541 EDEFIQRLGKAPSN
-555 LAEFKNG
+555 IPSIKEG
-562 EGVYRQQ
+562 ESLYRQQ
-569 VVTNRIT
+569 VITNRIT
-576 LAQVAAQYAL
+576 LGQVAAQYAL

-593 ARSQQIYCYTIQ
+593 GRSQQIYCYQIQ

-622 QIQLVSGITQE
+622 QINLVSRITQE
-633 SVTYIFAVLHLGGD
+633 SVNYIFAVLHLGGD

-654 PFTGRREY
+654 NFTGRREY
-662 EEIKATLFKTL
+662 EEIKATLFKVL
-673 KQANTATVILAMSS
+673 KQANTAEVILAMAN

-704 HRILQQ
+704 HRILRL

-734 ISFRRDGLAVPPEL
+734 ISFRRDDLPVPPEL

-762 QLKRLGTGEQLP
+762 ELQRLETGASLP
-774 NVGLDAVAIEA
+774 NVALDAVAIEA

-792 IHVEDAELLENY
+792 THAEDAKILESY
-804 ILSQIQQLSQLQDI
+804 ILNQIQLLSQLENI
-818 DEESL
+818 DERSL
-823 LSYLN
+823 FNYLN
-828 QIEESLAIA
+828 QIEQSLAIA
-837 SRLNLHLNLD
+837 LRLNLKLNLN
-847 LSQEAFLNYLSQRIA
+847 LSQEAFLRYLSERVA
-862 PKCILAGQILDLESV
+862 PKCLLARQILDLDAT
-877 QKQPIHIEVNLCES
+877 QNQPIHIEVNLCES
-891 ISNLELHQLIHTASQ
+891 MSNLELHQLIDTASK

-912 AWLQD
+912 AWLHD